1 MKVRPLAEY
10 VISLAPSKAAII
22 KTGALFPPA
31 LRNGL
36 VLRLLSSVATRCNDL
51 PAMLTTNLGI
61 RRKLRVEISSSKL
74 PLLFGKPS
82 LFIGERAS
90 LDLALTLFRHS
101 SCFID
106 VGSGNGLYIFYLRCR
121 DRSNKPIYFFESDP
135 TLFEQLELN
144 IRANGLKY
152 VTGYQTALADS
163 SGKMVLIK
171 IRSDDSFGSL
181 LNGEWS
187 QILEP
192 ITVERTSF
200 GDFVAAHSLEHVCAR
215 INVGGTE
222 EAFFD
227 GAKSALGKLDY
238 LIIGISGSAI
248 ERRLPSR
255 VIREGNFHAYYINDY
270 KLEHSMF
277 GESKHVEP
285 FHNWLFC
292 VENPVNLRAKLRRT
306 KFRVV
311 EAISAPN
318 GLHSNASEHRL

>member
-10 VISLAPSKAAII
+10 VTSLAPSKAAII

-61 RRKLRVEISSSKL
+61 RPKLRVEISSSKL

-106 VGSGNGLYIFYLRCR
+106 VGSDNGLYVFYLRCR
-121 DRSNKPIYFFESDP
+121 ARSNKPIYFFESDP
-135 TLFEQLELN
+135 NLFEQLELN
-144 IRANGLKY
+144 IRVNGLKY
-152 VTGYQTALADS
+152 VTGYQTTLADS
-163 SGKMVLIK
+163 SGKMVLVK
-171 IRSDDSFGSL
+171 IRSGDSSGSL
-181 LNGEWS
+181 INSDWP

-192 ITVERTSF
+192 IAVEKTSF

-215 INVGGTE
+215 IDVGGAE

-238 LIIGISGSAI
+238 LIIGIPGSAI

-292 VENPVNLRAKLRRT
+292 VENPVNLRAKLTRT

-311 EAISAPN
+311 DAISAPN
-318 GLHSNASEHRL
+318 GLHSNAF

>member
-1 MKVRPLAEY
+1 VKVRPLAEY
-10 VISLAPSKAAII
+10 VTSLAPSKAAII

-61 RRKLRVEISSSKL
+61 RPKLRVEISSSKL

-90 LDLALTLFRHS
+90 LDLALALFRHS

-106 VGSGNGLYIFYLRCR
+106 VGSDNGLYVFYLRCR
-121 DRSNKPIYFFESDP
+121 ARSNKPIYFFESDP

-152 VTGYQTALADS
+152 ITGYQTALADS
-163 SGKMVLIK
+163 SGKMVIVKIK
-171 IRSDDSFGSL
+171 SDDSFGSL
-181 LNGEWS
+181 LNSEWP

-192 ITVERTSF
+192 IAVERTSF
-200 GDFVAAHSLEHVCAR
+200 GDFVATHSLEHVCAR

-292 VENPVNLRAKLRRT
+292 VENPVNLRAKLTRT

-311 EAISAPN
+311 DAISAPN
-318 GLHSNASEHRL
+318 GLHSNAF

>member
-10 VISLAPSKAAII
+10 VTSLAPSKAAII

-51 PAMLTTNLGI
+51 PATLTTNLGI

-106 VGSGNGLYIFYLRCR
+106 VGSGSGLYIFYLRCR
-121 DRSNKPIYFFESDP
+121 ARSNKPIYFFESDP
-135 TLFEQLELN
+135 TLFQQLELN

-152 VTGYQTALADS
+152 VTGYQTTLADR
-163 SGKMVLIK
+163 SGKMVLVK
-171 IRSDDSFGSL
+171 IRSDDGSGSL
-181 LNGEWS
+181 INGNWS
-187 QILEP
+187 QILQP
-192 ITVERTSF
+192 IEVETTSF
-200 GDFVAAHSLEHVCAR
+200 GDFLVAHNLEHVCAR
-215 INVGGTE
+215 INAGGTE
-222 EAFFD
+222 DAFFD

-238 LIIGISGSAI
+238 LIIGIPGPAI
-248 ERRLPSR
+248 ERGLPSR
-255 VIREGNFHAYYINDY
+255 VIREGNYHAYYINDY
-270 KLEHSMF
+270 KLEHSLF
-277 GESKHVEP
+277 GEYKYVEP

-292 VENPVNLRAKLRRT
+292 VENPVNLRAKLTRT
-306 KFRVV
+306 RFQVID
-311 EAISAPN
+311 AISAQKGSHP
-318 GLHSNASEHRL
+318 SNL